1 MKKRLLSLALVTA
14 VMMAMMPVSILAD
27 GVSVMEDPKP
37 YAYSNAKYVEDD
49 LIIGGTEY
57 DEGLLFDMGYTGL
70 SNGGTSVVS
79 YNLDGNFTS
88 MSFYAG
94 YSKGDDRNAKLTIIA
109 DGVVLVDEDTYDCT
123 SIARQ
128 VTLPVTGVRQLTFQW
143 VSDSYDSVWY
153 GIGDIEFVPAD
164 TAGQTGVLTSDS
176 GFQGANYY
184 LQNAKLQEDR
194 FSMGGHDYRGAYF
207 MNMGYTG
214 RSDGD
219 TSIVGFN
226 FKNQYSSLDFD
237 IGKYM
242 NRNPESYTRSAFLTI
257 TVDGQVLPD
266 YDERELKWNDL
277 ALPVHLDLTGVS
289 EVKITLVSDG
299 YDKVTWAVGDIHYN

>member
-70 SNGGTSVVS
+70 SNGGTGVVS

-242 NRNPESYTRSAFLTI
+242 NRNPESYTRTAFLTI

-299 YDKVTWAVGDIHYN
+299 YDKVIWAVGNIHYN

>member
-94 YSKGDDRNAKLTIIA
+94 YSKGDERNAKLTIIA

-123 SIARQ
+123 SIA
-128 VTLPVTGVRQLTFQW
+128 
-143 VSDSYDSVWY
+143 
-153 GIGDIEFVPAD
+153 
-164 TAGQTGVLTSDS
+164 
-176 GFQGANYY
+176 
-184 LQNAKLQEDR
+184 DR
-194 FSMGGHDYRGAYF
+194 
-207 MNMGYTG
+207 
-214 RSDGD
+214 
-219 TSIVGFN
+219 
-226 FKNQYSSLDFD
+226 
-237 IGKYM
+237 
-242 NRNPESYTRSAFLTI
+242 
-257 TVDGQVLPD
+257 
-266 YDERELKWNDL
+266 
-277 ALPVHLDLTGVS
+277 
-289 EVKITLVSDG
+289 
-299 YDKVTWAVGDIHYN
+299 

>member
-94 YSKGDDRNAKLTIIA
+94 YSKGDERNAKLTIIA

-128 VTLPVTGVRQLTFQW
+128 VTIPVT
-143 VSDSYDSVWY
+143 SVK
-153 GIGDIEFVPAD
+153 
-164 TAGQTGVLTSDS
+164 LSKTSV
-176 GFQGANYY
+176 
-184 LQNAKLQEDR
+184 
-194 FSMGGHDYRGAYF
+194 
-207 MNMGYTG
+207 T
-214 RSDGD
+214 
-219 TSIVGFN
+219 
-226 FKNQYSSLDFD
+226 
-237 IGKYM
+237 IGKGKSVTVKATI
-242 NRNPESYTRSAFLTI
+242 NPSNATTKTVTWSTSNKKIATVKNGKITAKAVGTTYITAKCGGKTAKVKVTVKNLPTKVKLNKSTATLKKGKSLTLKAVVTPTKNAITTLTWSSSNKNIATVKNGKVTAKKTGTVTI
-257 TVDGQVLPD
+257 TVKTVNG
-266 YDERELKWNDL
+266 KK
-277 ALPVHLDLTGVS
+277 ATC
-289 EVKITLVSDG
+289 KI
-299 YDKVTWAVGDIHYN
+299 KVTK